1 MNKWKTKNGYEITE
15 VLSGRSN
22 VFLLSNG
29 KKNILIDTSPKYRWR
44 LLEKRLGILKVRS
57 IDYLILTHTH
67 GDHAQNSRRI
77 KDKYKSKVIVH
88 KNEASFLSSGSN
100 PVPEGTTLVSRLI
113 INPLTKKVYSRLRYE
128 PCDSDILVDSSLD
141 LGDFGFNAFILHTP
155 GHSVGSMSVIV
166 DNEVALVGDAMFGI
180 FKNSV
185 FPPFAD
191 NIDQMINS
199 WGKLLETDC
208 NVFIPSHGSANN
220 RALVQ
225 KDYLRRI

>member
-1 MNKWKTKNGYEITE
+1 MNKWKTKSGYEITE

-22 VFLLSNG
+22 VFLLTNG
-29 KKNILIDTSPKYRWR
+29 KTNILIDTSPEYRWK

-88 KNEASFLSSGSN
+88 KNEASFLSSGRN
-100 PVPEGTTLVSRLI
+100 PVPEGTTFVSRII
-113 INPLTKKVYSRLRYE
+113 INSFTKKVYSRLRYE
-128 PCDSDILVDSSLD
+128 QCEIDILADSFLD
-141 LGDFGFNAFILHTP
+141 LRDFGFNAFIMHTP
-155 GHSVGSMSVIV
+155 GHSVGSMSIIV

-180 FKNSV
+180 FKWSV

-191 NIDQMINS
+191 NIDQMITS
-199 WGKLLETDC
+199 WGKLLETGC
-208 NVFIPSHGSANN
+208 SVFIPSHGSANS
-220 RALVQ
+220 RTLVQ